1 MESPFRDAIPEDT
14 RLIETLGWSPEGGYR
29 HLALHLARLEQSAM
43 RLGFPFDLA
52 ACRAALGHDGEEP
65 QRVRLTL
72 DARGII
78 EVTRSALPSS
88 PALWRVAL
96 HPQRLDPDDPWLG
109 VKTTQRALYD
119 KARQDLPK
127 GIDEWLF
134 LNTRDEFC
142 EGTIT
147 NLFVIREDGERVT
160 PPLSSGVLP
169 GVLRASL
176 LIDGWKEAVLC
187 RDDLAKAREIYMG
200 NAVRGLIRA
209 ELAPFA

>member
-1 MESPFRDAIPEDT
+1 MESSFCAAIPKDT

-29 HLALHLARLEQSAM
+29 HLALHLARLEQSAT
-43 RLGFPFDLA
+43 RLGFPFDTA
-52 ACRAALGHDGEEP
+52 ACRAALDHEGVGP

-72 DARGII
+72 DAQGRV

-88 PALWRVAL
+88 PARWHIAV

-109 VKTTQRALYD
+109 VKTTQRVLYD
-119 KARQDLPK
+119 KARQDLPE

-134 LNTRDEFC
+134 LNARNELC

-147 NLFVIREDGERVT
+147 NLFVIREDGESVT

-176 LIDGWKEAVLC
+176 LLKGWKEAVLTL
-187 RDDLAKAREIYMG
+187 DDLAKAREIYMG

>member
-1 MESPFRDAIPEDT
+1 MESPFRDALPEDT

-52 ACRAALGHDGEEP
+52 AFRAALGHDGEEP

-119 KARQDLPK
+119 KARQDLPE

-134 LNTRDEFC
+134 LNTRDELC

-160 PPLSSGVLP
+160 PPLTSGVLP

-187 RDDLAKAREIYMG
+187 RHDLAKAREIYMG

>member
-1 MESPFRDAIPEDT
+1 MESPFRDALPEDT
-14 RLIETLGWSPEGGYR
+14 RLIETLGWSPVGGYR
-29 HLALHLARLEQSAM
+29 HLALHLARLEQSAL

-134 LNTRDEFC
+134 LNTRDEYC

-176 LIDGWKEAVLC
+176 LIDRWKEAVLC